1 MSETP
6 VSMFWNALSLSETA
20 FSMSGK
26 PFSLSKGGFSMSEKQ
41 RRDTAS
47 ALALDAYKRGLPTPA
62 HLRAPL
68 TSQPTPAAE
77 ARPAQPRQRRAPAA
91 TEDPSSP
98 VVPRSESV
106 PKATRA
112 PASGCRTAHPR
123 RTGSGALQEAEPLR
137 GHLRPDERRH
147 FSRPAVCP
155 GPAAA
160 GPHRPVL
167 RRAFG
172 PPQAALRH
180 RASCRRARTRAQAA
194 VPLHPSRPARA
205 PRHHHLAARSAPRC
219 CPFSAAVDDA
229 PRPRLPR
236 RHLRLLPLLRA
247 HARHPGRHH
256 TAGDCR
262 RAPRCSAAAASLSCR
277 TTAAVLSTARSPL
290 SLAPPARRFA
300 PRSSRRAGEL
310 DSVRLRSPVAARFPL
325 KSLCSP

>member
-1 MSETP
+1 MKAVTNKDKAAWLECFAPDAWVRDP
-6 VSMFWNALSLSETA
+6 VGGSPLDPRAEGFRGHEAIAKLWDGLIAPLKSVRFEVREEHPSGNAIARVATVQLT
-20 FSMSGK
+20 
-26 PFSLSKGGFSMSEKQ
+26 
-41 RRDTAS
+41 
-47 ALALDAYKRGLPTPA
+47 LPT
-62 HLRAPL
+62 
-68 TSQPTPAAE
+68 
-77 ARPAQPRQRRAPAA
+77 
-91 TEDPSSP
+91 
-98 VVPRSESV
+98 
-106 PKATRA
+106 
-112 PASGCRTAHPR
+112 G
-123 RTGSGALQEAEPLR
+123 G
-137 GHLRPDERRH
+137 

-167 RRAFG
+167 RRALG
-172 PPQAALRH
+172 PPQAALRR
-180 RASCRRARTRAQAA
+180 RALCRRARARAQVA

-247 HARHPGRHH
+247 HARHSGRHH

-262 RAPRCSAAAASLSCR
+262 RAPRCSAAAASPSCR
-277 TTAAVLSTARSPL
+277 TTAAVLAIARSPL

-310 DSVRLRSPVAARFPL
+310 DSVRLRSPVAARFLVEWLGTRWLSFALHPAAAPL
-325 KSLCSP
+325 RSLRHLMPPAVLLHPGFFPLHFA